1 MKTIALVEDEKD
13 LNNLIRTY
21 LEKEGYNVVSY
32 YDGESTI
39 NNINKDVDLW
49 ILDIMLGD
57 TISGYD
63 IIKKIRE
70 ENPDVPVIF
79 TSARDK
85 DLDKIIGL
93 ELGSDD
99 YIAKPY
105 SPKELVL
112 RVNNIIRRVYSKDK
126 QKLTYK
132 DYTIDFE
139 KRMVLHKGESINL
152 TTLEFDLLYMFVTN
166 INKSFSRDD
175 ILNNIWGENYFGTD
189 RVVDDLVLPIYED
202 NLYNYLGESLNI
214 LDSPENSKINSEVA
228 YIYVNNENIYISNN
242 LNKVLGLDLANSQK
256 YLDQQAKIDV
266 PEDVLKLLEER
277 KQARQNKNWELSDN
291 LRDKIK
297 ELGYAVKDTKDGMTV
312 EKI

>member
-1 MKTIALVEDEKD
+1 MFNICLVEDEKS
-13 LNNLIRTY
+13 LNNLIKTY
-21 LEKEGYNVVSY
+21 LESAGYNVIQCFS
-32 YDGESTI
+32 GKEALELTTKI
-39 NNINKDVDLW
+39 HLW
-49 ILDIMLGD
+49 ILDIMLSD
-57 TISGYD
+57 DISGYD

-70 ENPDVPVIF
+70 TDDKVPVIF
-79 TSARDK
+79 TSARDQ

-99 YIAKPY
+99 YITKPY

-189 RVVDDLVLPIYED
+189 RVVDDLVRRLRKKMPELDINTIYG
-202 NLYNYLGESLNI
+202 YGYR
-214 LDSPENSKINSEVA
+214 
-228 YIYVNNENIYISNN
+228 
-242 LNKVLGLDLANSQK
+242 
-256 YLDQQAKIDV
+256 
-266 PEDVLKLLEER
+266 LL
-277 KQARQNKNWELSDN
+277 
-291 LRDKIK
+291 
-297 ELGYAVKDTKDGMTV
+297 
-312 EKI
+312 

>member
-112 RVNNIIRRVYSKDK
+112 RVGNIIKRVYSKEK

-189 RVVDDLVLPIYED
+189 RVVDDLVRRLRKKMPELDINTIYG
-202 NLYNYLGESLNI
+202 YGYR
-214 LDSPENSKINSEVA
+214 
-228 YIYVNNENIYISNN
+228 
-242 LNKVLGLDLANSQK
+242 
-256 YLDQQAKIDV
+256 
-266 PEDVLKLLEER
+266 LL
-277 KQARQNKNWELSDN
+277 
-291 LRDKIK
+291 
-297 ELGYAVKDTKDGMTV
+297 
-312 EKI
+312 

>member
-189 RVVDDLVLPIYED
+189 RVVDDLVRRLRKKMPLLDINTIYG
-202 NLYNYLGESLNI
+202 YGYR
-214 LDSPENSKINSEVA
+214 
-228 YIYVNNENIYISNN
+228 
-242 LNKVLGLDLANSQK
+242 
-256 YLDQQAKIDV
+256 
-266 PEDVLKLLEER
+266 LL
-277 KQARQNKNWELSDN
+277 
-291 LRDKIK
+291 
-297 ELGYAVKDTKDGMTV
+297 
-312 EKI
+312 

>member
-32 YDGESTI
+32 YDVESTI

-112 RVNNIIRRVYSKDK
+112 RVNNIIRRVYSKEK

-189 RVVDDLVLPIYED
+189 RVVDDLVRRLRKKMPELDINTIYG
-202 NLYNYLGESLNI
+202 YGYR
-214 LDSPENSKINSEVA
+214 
-228 YIYVNNENIYISNN
+228 
-242 LNKVLGLDLANSQK
+242 
-256 YLDQQAKIDV
+256 
-266 PEDVLKLLEER
+266 LL
-277 KQARQNKNWELSDN
+277 
-291 LRDKIK
+291 
-297 ELGYAVKDTKDGMTV
+297 
-312 EKI
+312 

>member
-21 LEKEGYNVVSY
+21 LEKESYNVVSY

-70 ENPDVPVIF
+70 DNPDVPVIF

-189 RVVDDLVLPIYED
+189 RVVDDLVRRLRKKMPELDINTIYG
-202 NLYNYLGESLNI
+202 YGYR
-214 LDSPENSKINSEVA
+214 
-228 YIYVNNENIYISNN
+228 
-242 LNKVLGLDLANSQK
+242 
-256 YLDQQAKIDV
+256 
-266 PEDVLKLLEER
+266 LL
-277 KQARQNKNWELSDN
+277 
-291 LRDKIK
+291 
-297 ELGYAVKDTKDGMTV
+297 
-312 EKI
+312 

>member
-13 LNNLIRTY
+13 LNNLIKTY

-32 YDGESTI
+32 YDGESAI
-39 NNINKDVDLW
+39 NNINNNIDLW

-57 TISGYD
+57 NISGYD

-70 ENPDVPVIF
+70 ECTMVPVIF

-112 RVNNIIRRVYSKDK
+112 RVNNIIRRVYSKEK
-126 QKLTYK
+126 TKLTYK
-132 DYTIDFE
+132 DYSIDLE
-139 KRMVLHKGESINL
+139 KRMVLLNNTSINL

-189 RVVDDLVLPIYED
+189 RVVDDLVRRLRKKMPELDINTIYG
-202 NLYNYLGESLNI
+202 YGYR
-214 LDSPENSKINSEVA
+214 
-228 YIYVNNENIYISNN
+228 
-242 LNKVLGLDLANSQK
+242 
-256 YLDQQAKIDV
+256 
-266 PEDVLKLLEER
+266 LL
-277 KQARQNKNWELSDN
+277 
-291 LRDKIK
+291 
-297 ELGYAVKDTKDGMTV
+297 
-312 EKI
+312 